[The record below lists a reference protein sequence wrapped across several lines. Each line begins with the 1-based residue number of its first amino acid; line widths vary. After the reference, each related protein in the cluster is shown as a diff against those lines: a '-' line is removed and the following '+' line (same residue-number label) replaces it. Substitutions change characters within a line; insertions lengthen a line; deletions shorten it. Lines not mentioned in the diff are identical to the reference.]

1 MRAKKRARL
10 AHSELKRCTL
20 IRGEG
25 RGEGGF
31 EADAFTTNF
40 GSAIG
45 IIYDRQGGSLMRATS
60 SQEHEAERCEYAV
73 IQMGASHLQQ
83 GCETPRLTSQERAVL
98 ELLCRYDHVSQV
110 AAALYV
116 QPDTVRK
123 HLRHIYRKLGVHS
136 LHRAIVR
143 ALALGLIEPPT
154 EPHDDATPP
163 NPPVERQKSAKF
175 PKLGD

>member
-1 MRAKKRARL
+1 MRAA
-10 AHSELKRCTL
+10 
-20 IRGEG
+20 
-25 RGEGGF
+25 
-31 EADAFTTNF
+31 
-40 GSAIG
+40 
-45 IIYDRQGGSLMRATS
+45 SL
-60 SQEHEAERCEYAV
+60 QECKAEQYEYAV
-73 IQMGASHLQQ
+73 VRMRLSQLQQ
-83 GCETPRLTSQERAVL
+83 GCETPRLTPRERAVL
-98 ELLCRYDHVSQV
+98 ELLCRCDHVPQV

>member
-1 MRAKKRARL
+1 MRAA
-10 AHSELKRCTL
+10 
-20 IRGEG
+20 
-25 RGEGGF
+25 
-31 EADAFTTNF
+31 
-40 GSAIG
+40 
-45 IIYDRQGGSLMRATS
+45 SL
-60 SQEHEAERCEYAV
+60 QECKAEQYEYAV
-73 IQMGASHLQQ
+73 VRMRLSQLQR
-83 GCETPRLTSQERAVL
+83 GCEAPRLTSRERAVL
-98 ELLCRYDHVSQV
+98 ELLCRYDHVPQV

-123 HLRHIYRKLGVHS
+123 HLRRIYRKLGVHS

-154 EPHDDATPP
+154 EPYDDATPP